1 MAEIA
6 TDALSHNMASVPVQ
20 RYYTADS
27 KQSIRSPN
35 DRMQLDRKTYWRRQ
49 LRRTG
54 LLLVVWAVVG
64 FGFSILFVEQLNQ
77 IHLGEM
83 PLGFWMAQQGSIY
96 VFIALILLYAVLSG
110 RADRQA
116 GLEEER
122 AGRLDRPVVPGDSE
136 G

>member
-1 MAEIA
+1 
-6 TDALSHNMASVPVQ
+6 MASEPVQ

-27 KQSIRSPN
+27 KHSILALHPCKPTDHRPL
-35 DRMQLDRKTYWRRQ
+35 MQIDRKTYWRRQ

-64 FGFSILFVEQLNQ
+64 FGCSILFVEELNR
-77 IHLGEM
+77 IHMGDM

-96 VFIALILLYAVLSG
+96 VFIVLILLYAILSG

-122 AGRLDRPVVPGDSE
+122 AGRLDRSLAPGGSE

>member
-1 MAEIA
+1 MRI
-6 TDALSHNMASVPVQ
+6 
-20 RYYTADS
+20 
-27 KQSIRSPN
+27 
-35 DRMQLDRKTYWRRQ
+35 DRTTYWRRQ

-64 FGFSILFVEQLNQ
+64 FGCSILFVEQLNT
-77 IHLGEM
+77 IRLGDM

-96 VFIALILLYAVLSG
+96 VFIVLILLYAILSG
-110 RADRQA
+110 RADREA

-122 AGRLDRPVVPGDSE
+122 LGRLDASGTADGAE